1 MQTVICTVCKQP
13 IDDMLVVQTDK
24 GSVHPG
30 PCLQHAQELPV
41 TESDFDN
48 VLVETELLL

>member
-1 MQTVICTVCKQP
+1 MEKVICVVCKQP
-13 IDDMLVVQTDK
+13 IDDMLVVQTQN
-24 GSVHPG
+24 GPTHPG
-30 PCLQHAQELPV
+30 HCQQYAQELPV